1 MRNRLLSVLLLAV
14 TSSLIPAGATMSAA
28 ESIDPTGTVY
38 AGMYSSEFFSTD
50 DLNGFSNAA
59 GKRMT
64 FGGTFHQ
71 PTKSSPRATNS
82 CDRARKLSK
91 PEETI

>member
-50 DLNGFSNAA
+50 DLNAFANAA

-64 FGGTFHQ
+64 FGH
-71 PTKSSPRATNS
+71 
-82 CDRARKLSK
+82 
-91 PEETI
+91 